1 MSYQLYRSTTLG
13 IALRSTLDEFVEDG
27 TITPSLA
34 QTVLTTF
41 DKCINRALSQRVKNK
56 VNFKADKLKA
66 YRFCDNVWTFV
77 MENVEFRDI
86 TQPVDGVVDR
96 VKIVAC
102 DASAAK
108 LAST

>member
-1 MSYQLYRSTTLG
+1 MERLSLTWSLVRINIYAVLCDFSTVFAKKNRGDNEKKYGNLQKYFTSYDFQ
-13 IALRSTLDEFVEDG
+13 
-27 TITPSLA
+27 
-34 QTVLTTF
+34 
-41 DKCINRALSQRVKNK
+41 
-56 VNFKADKLKA
+56 ADKLKA

-77 MENVEFRDI
+77 MENVEFRDV

-108 LAST
+108 LVNT

>member
-1 MSYQLYRSTTLG
+1 MERLKFDLDAISFKS
-13 IALRSTLDEFVEDG
+13 ALWEFLICGKRKLDQREKWEKNLKSSENFFYFLLL
-27 TITPSLA
+27 SL
-34 QTVLTTF
+34 Q
-41 DKCINRALSQRVKNK
+41 
-56 VNFKADKLKA
+56 ADKLKA

-77 MENVEFRDI
+77 MENVEFRDV